1 MRLVMISMCNHIN
14 VVSSCRR
21 RGVHDCAPSRGRWE
35 EGEYGPIETQDFS
48 EDEDENHAD
57 EDP

>member
-1 MRLVMISMCNHIN
+1 MISMCNHIN

-35 EGEYGPIETQDFS
+35 DGEYGPIETQDFS
-48 EDEDENHAD
+48 ENEDENHAD